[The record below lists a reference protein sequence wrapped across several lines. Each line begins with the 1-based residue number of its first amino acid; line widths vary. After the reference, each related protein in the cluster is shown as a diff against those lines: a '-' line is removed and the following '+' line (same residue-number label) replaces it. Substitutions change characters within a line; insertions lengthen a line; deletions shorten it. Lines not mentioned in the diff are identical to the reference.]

1 MRIVIRGGR
10 LIDPAHHVDTVTDL
24 FIAEGRIAGIGR
36 PPDGFAVDRMIDA
49 RDRIVCPGLID
60 LCARLREPGQEHKA
74 TIASEARAAAAAGIT
89 TLVCPPDTDPVI
101 DEPSVVELIR
111 RRAQAAGQARVL
123 ALGALTH
130 QLRGERLAEMA
141 ALEEAGCIGVS
152 DGGRPLVNT
161 LVLRRALEYAA
172 TFDLTVFLTPLD
184 PWLGH
189 GVAHEG
195 RVATRMGLPGIP
207 AAAETGILA
216 RDLELVRD
224 IGVRVHFGRLSCARS
239 VDLIARAQA
248 EGLPVTADV
257 AMHHLHLTE
266 VDLAG
271 FDSQCHVRPPLR
283 GLRDRDALRAGLASG
298 VLGALCSDHQPH
310 EPDAKQ
316 APFGDTEP
324 GISGL
329 DTLLALSL
337 RLARDEALPLAT
349 VLERLTYGPARIL
362 GMDGGHL
369 GVGAPADACIFDPE
383 TDWRVTADVL
393 RSRGQNSPFLNWE
406 LQGRVTHT
414 LLAGQIVYEWED
426 NELPHSG
433 RSATVTV

>member
-1 MRIVIRGGR
+1 MRIVLRGGR
-10 LIDPAHHVDTVTDL
+10 LIDPAHGIDAVLDL
-24 FIAEGRIAGIGR
+24 FIAEGRIAGVG
-36 PPDGFAVDRMIDA
+36 PTPAGFTSDQEIEA

-74 TIASEARAAAAAGIT
+74 TIASETRAAATAGIT

-111 RRAQAAGQARVL
+111 RRTKAAGFARVL
-123 ALGALTH
+123 TLGALTH
-130 QLRGERLAEMA
+130 RLRGERLAEMA
-141 ALEEAGCIGVS
+141 ALKEVGCVGVG
-152 DGGRPLVNT
+152 DGGRPIANT

-195 RVATRMGLPGIP
+195 QVATRMGLPGIP
-207 AAAETGILA
+207 AAAETGVLA

-239 VDLIARAQA
+239 VELVARARA

-266 VDLAG
+266 VDLTG

-283 GLRDRDALRAGLASG
+283 GSRDRDALRAGLANG
-298 VLGALCSDHQPH
+298 VLDALCSDHQPH

-324 GISGL
+324 GVSGL
-329 DTLLALSL
+329 DTLLALGL
-337 RLARDEALPLAT
+337 RLARDGMLPLPT
-349 VLERLTYGPARIL
+349 LIERLSGGPARIL
-362 GMDGGHL
+362 GLDGGHL
-369 GVGAPADACIFDPE
+369 GVGAPADVCVFDPDA
-383 TDWRVTADVL
+383 DWPVTADTL
-393 RSRGQNSPFLNWE
+393 RSRGQNSPFIGWE

-414 LLAGQIVYEWED
+414 LLEGRVVYQ
-426 NELPHSG
+426 
-433 RSATVTV
+433 A

>member
-1 MRIVIRGGR
+1 MRIAIRGGR
-10 LIDPAHHVDTVTDL
+10 LIDPAHGIDAIRDL
-24 FIAEGRIAGIGR
+24 YIADGRIAGVG
-36 PPDGFAVDRMIDA
+36 PAPAGFTPDQKIDA
-49 RDRIVCPGLID
+49 HGRIVCPGLID

-74 TIASEARAAAAAGIT
+74 TVASETRAAAAAGIT

-101 DEPSVVELIR
+101 DEPAVVELIR
-111 RRAQAAGQARVL
+111 RRAKAAGLARVL
-123 ALGALTH
+123 TLGALTH
-130 QLRGERLAEMA
+130 RLHGERLAEMA
-141 ALEEAGCIGVS
+141 ALKEAGCVGVG
-152 DGGRPLVNT
+152 DGGRPITNT

-195 RVATRMGLPGIP
+195 QVATRMGLPGIP
-207 AAAETGILA
+207 AAAETGAMA

-224 IGVRVHFGRLSCARS
+224 MGVRVHFGRLSSARS
-239 VDLIARAQA
+239 VELVARAQA

-257 AMHHLHLTE
+257 AVHQLHLTE
-266 VDLAG
+266 IDLAG

-298 VLGALCSDHQPH
+298 TLGALCSDHQPH

-329 DTLLALSL
+329 DTLLALGL
-337 RLARDEALPLAT
+337 RLARDGVLPLPA
-349 VLERLTYGPARIL
+349 VLERLTCGPARIL
-362 GMDGGHL
+362 GLDSGHL
-369 GVGAPADACIFDPE
+369 GVGATADVCIFDLDA
-383 TDWRVTADVL
+383 DWQVTVNTL
-393 RSRGQNSPFLNWE
+393 QSRGQNSPFLGWE
-406 LQGRVTHT
+406 LQGQVTHT
-414 LLAGQIVYEWED
+414 LLEGRVAYE
-426 NELPHSG
+426 
-433 RSATVTV
+433 A

>member
-1 MRIVIRGGR
+1 MRIAIRGGR
-10 LIDPAHHVDTVTDL
+10 LIDPAHHVDTLTDV

-36 PPDGFAVDRMIDA
+36 PPDGFAVERTLDA

-74 TIASEARAAAAAGIT
+74 TIASETRAAAAAGIT

-101 DEPSVVELIR
+101 DEPAVVELIR
-111 RRAQAAGQARVL
+111 RRAKAAGLARVL
-123 ALGALTH
+123 TLGALTH
-130 QLRGERLAEMA
+130 QLHGERLAEMA
-141 ALEEAGCIGVS
+141 ALKEVGCVGVG
-152 DGGRPLVNT
+152 DGGRPIANT

-195 RVATRMGLPGIP
+195 QVGTRMGLPGIP
-207 AAAETGILA
+207 AAAETGAMA

-239 VDLIARAQA
+239 VELVARAQA

-257 AMHHLHLTE
+257 AIHHLHLTE
-266 VDLAG
+266 IDLAG

-283 GLRDRDALRAGLASG
+283 GLRDQESLRAGLASG
-298 VLGALCSDHQPH
+298 ALGALCSDHQPH

-329 DTLLALSL
+329 DTLLGLSL
-337 RLARDEALPLAT
+337 RLARDDLLPLPA
-349 VLERLTYGPARIL
+349 LIERLTWGPARIL
-362 GMDGGHL
+362 GLDSGHL
-369 GVGAPADACIFDPE
+369 GAGATADICIFNPDA
-383 TDWRVTADVL
+383 DWRVTADTL
-393 RSRGQNSPFLNWE
+393 HSRGQNSPFLGWE
-406 LQGRVTHT
+406 LQGKVTHT
-414 LLAGQIVYEWED
+414 LLE
-426 NELPHSG
+426 G
-433 RSATVTV
+433 RVVFEA

>member
-1 MRIVIRGGR
+1 M
-10 LIDPAHHVDTVTDL
+10 
-24 FIAEGRIAGIGR
+24 
-36 PPDGFAVDRMIDA
+36 
-49 RDRIVCPGLID
+49 
-60 LCARLREPGQEHKA
+60 K
-74 TIASEARAAAAAGIT
+74 
-89 TLVCPPDTDPVI
+89 
-101 DEPSVVELIR
+101 
-111 RRAQAAGQARVL
+111 
-123 ALGALTH
+123 
-130 QLRGERLAEMA
+130 
-141 ALEEAGCIGVS
+141 
-152 DGGRPLVNT
+152 
-161 LVLRRALEYAA
+161 
-172 TFDLTVFLTPLD
+172 
-184 PWLGH
+184 
-189 GVAHEG
+189 
-195 RVATRMGLPGIP
+195 
-207 AAAETGILA
+207 
-216 RDLELVRD
+216 
-224 IGVRVHFGRLSCARS
+224 
-239 VDLIARAQA
+239 
-248 EGLPVTADV
+248 
-257 AMHHLHLTE
+257 
-266 VDLAG
+266 
-271 FDSQCHVRPPLR
+271 
-283 GLRDRDALRAGLASG
+283 AGLASG

-414 LLAGQIVYEWED
+414 LLAGQIVYERED

>member
-1 MRIVIRGGR
+1 MRIVLRGGR
-10 LIDPAHHVDTVTDL
+10 LIDPAHGIDAVLDL
-24 FIAEGRIAGIGR
+24 FIAEGRIAGVG
-36 PPDGFAVDRMIDA
+36 PTPAGFTPDQEIEA

-74 TIASEARAAAAAGIT
+74 TIASETRAAATAGIT

-111 RRAQAAGQARVL
+111 RRTKAAGFARVL
-123 ALGALTH
+123 TLGALTH
-130 QLRGERLAEMA
+130 RLRGERLAEMA
-141 ALEEAGCIGVS
+141 ALKEVGCVGVG
-152 DGGRPLVNT
+152 DGGRPIANT

-195 RVATRMGLPGIP
+195 QVATRMGLPGIP
-207 AAAETGILA
+207 AAAETGVLA

-239 VDLIARAQA
+239 VELVARARA

-266 VDLAG
+266 VDLTG

-283 GLRDRDALRAGLASG
+283 GSRDRDALRAGLANG
-298 VLGALCSDHQPH
+298 ALDALCSDHQPH

-324 GISGL
+324 GVSGL
-329 DTLLALSL
+329 DTLLALGL
-337 RLARDEALPLAT
+337 RLARDGMLPLPT
-349 VLERLTYGPARIL
+349 LIERLSGGPARIL
-362 GMDGGHL
+362 GLDGGHL
-369 GVGAPADACIFDPE
+369 GVGAPADVCVFDPDA
-383 TDWRVTADVL
+383 DWPVTADTL
-393 RSRGQNSPFLNWE
+393 RSRGQNSPFIGWE

-414 LLAGQIVYEWED
+414 LLEGRVVYQ
-426 NELPHSG
+426 
-433 RSATVTV
+433 A

>member
-1 MRIVIRGGR
+1 MRIAICGGR
-10 LIDPAHHVDTVTDL
+10 LIDPARRIDAILDL
-24 FIAEGRIAGIGR
+24 FVAEGRIVGVGR
-36 PPDGFAVDRMIDA
+36 PPDGFAAERIVDA
-49 RDRIVCPGLID
+49 RNRVVCPGLID

-74 TIASEARAAAAAGIT
+74 TIASETQAAAAAGIT
-89 TLVCPPDTDPVI
+89 TLVYPPDTDPVI

-111 RRAQAAGQARVL
+111 RRAKSAGHARVL
-123 ALGALTH
+123 TLGALTH
-130 QLRGERLAEMA
+130 RLRGERLAEMA
-141 ALEEAGCIGVS
+141 ALKDAGCIGVG
-152 DGGRPLVNT
+152 DGGRPVSNT

-195 RVATRMGLPGIP
+195 PVGTRMGLPGIP
-207 AAAETGILA
+207 AAAETGIIA

-239 VDLIARAQA
+239 VELVARAQS
-248 EGLPVTADV
+248 EGLSVTADV
-257 AMHHLHLTE
+257 AVHQLHLTE
-266 VDLAG
+266 IDLTG
-271 FDSQCHVRPPLR
+271 FDSRCHVRPPLR
-283 GLRDRDALRAGLASG
+283 GLRDRDALRAGLSSG
-298 VLGALCSDHQPH
+298 VLGAVCSDHQPH

-337 RLARDEALPLAT
+337 RLVRDETLPLSAA
-349 VLERLTYGPARIL
+349 LERLTSGPARIL
-362 GMDGGHL
+362 GLDGGHL
-369 GVGAPADACIFDPE
+369 GVGASADVCVFDPDA
-383 TDWRVTADVL
+383 DWRVTTDTL
-393 RSRGQNSPFLNWE
+393 RSRGQNTPFLGWE

-414 LLAGQIVYEWED
+414 LLEGRIVYERPD
-426 NELPHSG
+426 VDPS
-433 RSATVTV
+433 